1 MNKDL
6 KKLMQ
11 ARKVNIE
18 FSEKEVLILP
28 AVAVIGDGRQ
38 ALIKLIRRR
47 ISPVA
52 LKILEKRKEYN

>member
-1 MNKDL
+1 
-6 KKLMQ
+6 MQ

-18 FSEKEVLILP
+18 FSENEVLILP